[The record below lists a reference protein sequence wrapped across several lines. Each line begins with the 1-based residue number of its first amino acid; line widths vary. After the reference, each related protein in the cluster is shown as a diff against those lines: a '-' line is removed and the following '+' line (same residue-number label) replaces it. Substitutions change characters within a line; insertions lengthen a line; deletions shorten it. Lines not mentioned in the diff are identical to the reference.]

1 MFVSLL
7 LKNSQTDSGE
17 ISYIR
22 PHAGLV
28 RVGNW
33 QETVVA
39 TLSA

>member
-33 QETVVA
+33 QDYI
-39 TLSA
+39 LST